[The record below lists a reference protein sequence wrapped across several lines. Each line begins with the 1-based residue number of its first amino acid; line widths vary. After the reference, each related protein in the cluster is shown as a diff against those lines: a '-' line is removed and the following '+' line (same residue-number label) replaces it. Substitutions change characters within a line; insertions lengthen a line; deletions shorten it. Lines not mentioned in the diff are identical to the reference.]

1 MKVSMKS
8 IIKHLFS
15 TSLSTLLILISLSF
29 PLFANEYFDEY
40 SHEDAS
46 RSLSCETDFSIA
58 TQTLCEQEILEMLED
73 QLKTLQQK
81 LLSTL
86 SENETYYQEKYQ
98 DAFYDNFEMPYQ
110 AVKEAL
116 IKSQTLW
123 EQYITSE
130 CAVIH
135 ALSARGTAKN
145 ILELQCLQDY
155 SEARTLL
162 LQEYLKEIQ
171 LDAESLLQMP

>member
-1 MKVSMKS
+1 MKVSLKN
-8 IIKHLFS
+8 IIKQL
-15 TSLSTLLILISLSF
+15 LSTPLILISITF

-40 SHEDAS
+40 AYEDSS
-46 RSLSCETDFSIA
+46 RNLLCETDFSIA
-58 TQTLCEQEILEMLED
+58 TQTLCEQEILETHQD

-81 LLSTL
+81 LLKTL
-86 SENETYYQEKYQ
+86 SANETYYQEKYQ

-110 AVKEAL
+110 EVKEAL
-116 IKSQTLW
+116 IKSQILW

-155 SEARTLL
+155 SEARILL